1 MKIEELKKPLANV
14 GHLLV
19 DEQIYRDEY
28 EHCIMCNRAIRGY
41 SKFAVHACNGG
52 LDAICSNE
60 DSDYVEQNDS
70 GDMGYWSVG
79 SECVKKLRADLA
91 EQGVNPDDYIYST
104 AKRPKAAPKPKAKT
118 KSWSMNEEDT
128 MILYRALHVYRSEMH
143 SAMGNPLA
151 TGNESDYER
160 ATMLL
165 AKAIYKAC
173 DFAGTL
179 DGQTVKSIY
188 DDYMG

>member
-1 MKIEELKKPLANV
+1 MKIEELKKPLVNV
-14 GHLLV
+14 GHLIV
-19 DEQIYRDEY
+19 DEQNYATEHDE
-28 EHCIMCNRAIRGY
+28 CIMCNRAIRGR
-41 SKFAVHACNGG
+41 SKYMIHGCNGG
-52 LDAICSNE
+52 IDEICSNE

-79 SECVKKLRADLA
+79 SECVKKLKTELT
-91 EQGVNPDDYIYST
+91 EQGVNPDDYIYTT
-104 AKRPKAAPKPKAKT
+104 AKPKAAPKPKAKT
-118 KSWSMNEEDT
+118 KSWSMTEEDT
-128 MILYRALHVYRSEMH
+128 LILWKALQMYQNKIISG
-143 SAMGNPLA
+143 SAMA
-151 TGNESDYER
+151 SESDYER

-165 AKAIYKAC
+165 SKAIYKAC

>member
-1 MKIEELKKPLANV
+1 MKKEELKKPLVNV
-14 GHLLV
+14 GHLIV
-19 DEQIYRDEY
+19 DEQIYRTEY

-52 LDAICSNE
+52 VDEICSNE
-60 DSDYVEQNDS
+60 DSDYVEQNDA

-79 SECVKKLRADLA
+79 SECVKKLRAELT

-104 AKRPKAAPKPKAKT
+104 AKPKAQPKPKAKT
-118 KSWSMNEEDT
+118 KSWNITEEDS
-128 MILYRALHVYRSEMH
+128 LVLWRALQMYQNSII
-143 SAMGNPLA
+143 SGNSMA
-151 TGNESDYER
+151 VESDYEK

-165 AKAIYKAC
+165 AKSIHKAC

>member
-1 MKIEELKKPLANV
+1 MKIEELKKPLVNV
-14 GHLLV
+14 GHLIV
-19 DEQIYRDEY
+19 DEQNYATEHDE
-28 EHCIMCNRAIRGY
+28 CIMCNRAIRGR
-41 SKFAVHACNGG
+41 SKYMIHGCNGG
-52 LDAICSNE
+52 IDEICSNE

-79 SECVKKLRADLA
+79 SECVKKLRAELA
-91 EQGVNPDDYIYST
+91 EKGVNPDDYIYTT
-104 AKRPKAAPKPKAKT
+104 AKPKAEPKPKAKT
-118 KSWSMNEEDT
+118 KSWSMTEEDT

-143 SAMGNPLA
+143 SAMGHPLA
-151 TGNESDYER
+151 TENESDYER

-165 AKAIYKAC
+165 SKAIYKAC
-173 DFAGTL
+173 YFAGTL

>member
-1 MKIEELKKPLANV
+1 MKIEELKKPLVSV
-14 GHLLV
+14 GHLIV
-19 DEQIYRDEY
+19 DEQNYSDEHD
-28 EHCIMCNRAIRGY
+28 ECIMCNRAIRGQN
-41 SKFAVHACNGG
+41 KFSIHACNGG
-52 LDAICSNE
+52 VDEICSNE
-60 DSDYVEQNDS
+60 DNDYVEQNDS
-70 GDMGYWSVG
+70 GDMGNWSVG
-79 SECVKKLRADLA
+79 SECVKKLRAHLV

-104 AKRPKAAPKPKAKT
+104 AKPKAEAKPKAKT
-118 KSWSMNEEDT
+118 KSWSMTEEDT
-128 MILYRALHVYRSEMH
+128 LVLYRALQVYRSEMH

-151 TGNESDYER
+151 TNSESDYER

-165 AKAIYKAC
+165 SKAIYKAC

>member
-1 MKIEELKKPLANV
+1 MKIEELKNPLLFV
-14 GHLLV
+14 GNLFKDPDYPTGH
-19 DEQIYRDEY
+19 DE
-28 EHCIMCNRAIRGY
+28 CIMCNRAIRGKN
-41 SKFAVHACNGG
+41 KFAIHACNGSHEE
-52 LDAICSNE
+52 ICSN
-60 DSDYVEQNDS
+60 DDNDYVEQNDS

-79 SECVKKLRADLA
+79 SECVKKLRAELT
-91 EQGVNPDDYIYST
+91 EQGVNPDDYIYT
-104 AKRPKAAPKPKAKT
+104 TVKPKAAPKPKAKT
-118 KSWSMNEEDT
+118 KSWSMTEEDT
-128 MILYRALHVYRSEMH
+128 LILWKALQVYRSEMH